1 MSQTYKANLLD
12 LAVTSL
18 RTKVQSLDK
27 NSKNSSSVSIFKYLF
42 YALSKSFFFQ
52 LSSLKC
58 ARNLYPDNVKHASC
72 ISSTFC
78 LQFVLSR
85 WKLRCGLL
93 VLNKEREKIITSL
106 LSAVNPWQKLTQMKL
121 AKGALSTASK
131 TYKRKSSCFS
141 HDSQNYAVLIH
152 CHLVHLPVTLLSN
165 KTNLNE
171 LIWIRWKIR
180 FLGWECD
187 LLFPWKSGLHFPHCT
202 NR

>member
-1 MSQTYKANLLD
+1 MRGTYIQITLSTQVAYHPLF
-12 LAVTSL
+12 AFS
-18 RTKVQSLDK
+18 SYFLDK
-27 NSKNSSSVSIFKYLF
+27 
-42 YALSKSFFFQ
+42 
-52 LSSLKC
+52 
-58 ARNLYPDNVKHASC
+58 SC
-72 ISSTFC
+72 DAVYWFWI
-78 LQFVLSR
+78 
-85 WKLRCGLL
+85 K
-93 VLNKEREKIITSL
+93 REKIITSL